1 MSESKGEGSLEDAA
15 DEKPQ
20 AKPTGSAESKGSAPE
35 AKGEE
40 KKGEGKEAEEDE
52 WEELEEVEDTVSRI
66 VRELEDFFNGNEAL
80 TSKIGDFFAEH
91 AAKLAVTKD
100 ITEEQSLELHE
111 VYLAYCELIETG
123 LEEFLSKRNVTTD
136 MFVEAC
142 REARESGDLST
153 ASLDYLL
160 ASTEYES
167 FVRLAQDF
175 ALMNAWV
182 PEDGADDTF
191 GALEGGLED

>member
-1 MSESKGEGSLEDAA
+1 MVGTKGAERRCSCLSTGAA
-15 DEKPQ
+15 RGIGHT
-20 AKPTGSAESKGSAPE
+20 ALHWSAAQG
-35 AKGEE
+35 
-40 KKGEGKEAEEDE
+40 
-52 WEELEEVEDTVSRI
+52 
-66 VRELEDFFNGNEAL
+66 
-80 TSKIGDFFAEH
+80 H
-91 AAKLAVTKD
+91 LACVTW
-100 ITEEQSLELHE
+100 
-111 VYLAYCELIETG
+111 LIETG